1 MTLKPLTGLFGLVH
15 DTVTEFSVTLLKT
28 MLEGGSGPR
37 GQIEYNER
45 GKRKAGREVEGKK
58 SIKDKNKQQ
67 KYKNSTKRKK
77 K

>member
-1 MTLKPLTGLFGLVH
+1 
-15 DTVTEFSVTLLKT
+15 

-45 GKRKAGREVEGKK
+45 GGKRKAGREVEGKK

-77 K
+77 KIITGFVKNTEVE

>member
-1 MTLKPLTGLFGLVH
+1 M
-15 DTVTEFSVTLLKT
+15 TEFSVTLLKT

-45 GKRKAGREVEGKK
+45 GGGKRKAGREVEGKT